1 MSSLKLGFIGVGH
14 MAQAIILGLLQTK
27 VVAANDIFVH
37 GGHLAHYQ
45 AFANAHG
52 LQIAADNQGVVQVA
66 DVVILAVK
74 PQQKEAVLAELVPLL
89 QQQQRPLL
97 SLLSGVSLAELAQ
110 LVGAEVPLVR
120 VMPNLNVQIK
130 AGITALAA
138 NQAGQGQALTTAQQL
153 FGALGTTLPL
163 AEDDFSTFV
172 ALAGS
177 APAFVYLFID
187 ALAHAGVKY
196 GLTKQQAVKIVAQM
210 VAGSAQLV
218 QQSDQSPWDLAD
230 AVASPGGTTIA
241 GLLALQAAGFEPA
254 ITKAVD
260 ATIAKDNE

>member
-1 MSSLKLGFIGVGH
+1 MKLGFIGVGH
-14 MAQAIILGLLQTK
+14 MSQAIILGLIK
-27 VVAANDIFVH
+27 AEAVAPADILVH
-37 GGHLAHYQ
+37 GGHLANYQ
-45 AFANAHG
+45 AFAKTNG
-52 LQIAADNQGVVQVA
+52 LQIMTDNQAVVAGA

-74 PQQKEAVLAELVPLL
+74 PQQKAAVLADLIDLFQEKNKPLF
-89 QQQQRPLL
+89 
-97 SLLSGVSLAELAQ
+97 SLLSGVSLADLAAI
-110 LVGAEVPLVR
+110 VGEQVPVVR

-130 AGITALAA
+130 QGITALAA
-138 NQAGQGQALTTAQQL
+138 NSSAQENALPIAQHL
-153 FGALGTTLPL
+153 FGMIGSTLPL
-163 AEDDFSTFV
+163 AEQDFSTFV

-196 GLTKQQAVKIVAQM
+196 GLTKKQAVAIVSQM

-218 QQSDQSPWDLAD
+218 QESTQSPWDLAD

-260 ATIAKDNE
+260 ATIAKDSE